1 MRKQPTVPAVL
12 YDQIQRH
19 GSGIV
24 DLQVDHRGTWRTTD
38 GGFTRT
44 AGGGVPGR
52 TAAPST
58 RAKVSW
64 SPWPPRGLAA
74 LRRLRCRVYRLI
86 LHGWSVWPAVSKIG
100 RNRDNTGPQPPRSP
114 TVLGSQSKPDQA
126 SRPDSCEK
134 TSGNFSILPISLVS
148 ASAAELNPSNGIP
161 RIFICS
167 VKQPASEGRR

>member
-1 MRKQPTVPAVL
+1 MRKQPSNCSTVL

-19 GSGIV
+19 GAGIV

-44 AGGGVPGR
+44 AGGRVPGR

-86 LHGWSVWPAVSKIG
+86 LYGWPVWPAVSKMG
-100 RNRDNTGPQPPRSP
+100 RNRDNTGPQPPGSP
-114 TVLGSQSKPDQA
+114 TVLGSQSKPAQA
-126 SRPDSCEK
+126 SRPTRSRKRAETFQSSQLVWCQQVPLI
-134 TSGNFSILPISLVS
+134 SIQGLQRSRGVT
-148 ASAAELNPSNGIP
+148 
-161 RIFICS
+161 
-167 VKQPASEGRR
+167 